1 MKNIDFKNY
10 NYLKEGNEKQQ
21 NAYEVLK
28 KLDIFNTLKDFSPI
42 LVGTI
47 PINID
52 IESSDLDII
61 CEVYNFKL
69 FQEIIEINYFMH
81 NKFHINIYI
90 NNNEKI
96 LTIGFHVD
104 NMEIEIY
111 AQSLETCKQN
121 GYRHMMVED
130 RILKLAGERDRE
142 EIIKLKNEGL
152 KTEPAFA
159 RYLGIDGNPYEELL
173 ELEKYSDKEI
183 KDMLDKARNS

>member
-10 NYLKEGNEKQQ
+10 NYLKEGNKKQQ
-21 NAYEVLK
+21 KAYEVLK

-61 CEVYNFKL
+61 CEVYSFEE
-69 FQEIIEINYFMH
+69 FQEIIEINYSMY
-81 NKFHINIYI
+81 NKFYI
-90 NNNEKI
+90 NNANTDNETI
-96 LTIGFHVD
+96 LTIGFYVD

-121 GYRHMMVED
+121 GYRHMIVED
-130 RILKLAGERDRE
+130 RILKLGGERARD
-142 EIIKLKNEGL
+142 EIIKLKKEGL

-159 RYLGIDGNPYEELL
+159 RYLGIEGNPYDDLL

-183 KDMLDKARNS
+183 EAILKSI

>member
-10 NYLKEGNEKQQ
+10 SYLKEGNEKQQ

-61 CEVYNFKL
+61 CEVYNFEK
-69 FQEIIEINYFMH
+69 FQEIIDINYSKH
-81 NKFHINIYI
+81 NKFHINSYI
-90 NNNEKI
+90 ANNEKI
-96 LTIGFHVD
+96 LTIGFYVD

-111 AQSLETCKQN
+111 AQSLETYKQN
-121 GYRHMMVED
+121 GYRHMMIED
-130 RILKLAGERDRE
+130 RILKLGGERARDK
-142 EIIKLKNEGL
+142 IIKLKKEGL

-159 RYLGIDGNPYEELL
+159 RYLGIDGNPYDELL
-173 ELEKYSDKEI
+173 KLKKYSDKEI
-183 KDMLDKARNS
+183 EAILRNI

>member
-21 NAYEVLK
+21 KAYEVLK

-52 IESSDLDII
+52 IGSSDLDII
-61 CEVYNFKL
+61 CEVYSFEE
-69 FQEIIEINYFMH
+69 FQEIIEINYSMY
-81 NKFHINIYI
+81 NKFHINSYI
-90 NNNEKI
+90 NNEKI
-96 LTIGFHVD
+96 LTIGFYVD

-111 AQSLETCKQN
+111 AQSLETYKQN
-121 GYRHMMVED
+121 GYRHMIVED
-130 RILKLAGERDRE
+130 RILKLAGDKARE
-142 EIIKLKNEGL
+142 EIIKLKKEGL

-159 RYLGIDGNPYEELL
+159 RYLGIEGNPYDELL
-173 ELEKYSDKEI
+173 KLEKCSDKEI
-183 KDMLDKARNS
+183 KAILKSI

>member
-21 NAYEVLK
+21 KAYEVLK

-52 IESSDLDII
+52 IGSSDLDII

-90 NNNEKI
+90 TNNEKI
-96 LTIGFHVD
+96 LTIGFYVD

-111 AQSLETCKQN
+111 AQSLETYKQN
-121 GYRHMMVED
+121 GYRHMIVED
-130 RILKLAGERDRE
+130 RILKLAGDKARE
-142 EIIKLKNEGL
+142 EIIKLKKEGL

-159 RYLGIDGNPYEELL
+159 RYLGIEGNPYDELL
-173 ELEKYSDKEI
+173 KLEKYKDKEI
-183 KDMLDKARNS
+183 KYMLNRIRNS

>member
-52 IESSDLDII
+52 IGSSDLDII
-61 CEVYNFKL
+61 CEVYSFEE
-69 FQEIIEINYFMH
+69 FQEVIEINYSMY
-81 NKFHINIYI
+81 NKFHINSYV
-90 NNNEKI
+90 NNEKI
-96 LTIGFHVD
+96 LTIGFYVD

-111 AQSLETCKQN
+111 AQSLETYKQN
-121 GYRHMMVED
+121 GYRHMIVED
-130 RILKLAGERDRE
+130 RILKLGGERARE
-142 EIIKLKNEGL
+142 EIIKLKKEGL

-159 RYLGIDGNPYEELL
+159 RYLGIEGNPYDELL
-173 ELEKYSDKEI
+173 KLEKYKDKEI
-183 KDMLDKARNS
+183 KYMLNRIRNS

>member
-52 IESSDLDII
+52 IGSSDLDII
-61 CEVYNFKL
+61 CEVYSFEE

-81 NKFHINIYI
+81 NKFHINSYV
-90 NNNEKI
+90 NNEKI
-96 LTIGFHVD
+96 LTIGFYVD

-111 AQSLETCKQN
+111 AQSLETYKQN
-121 GYRHMMVED
+121 GYRHMIVED
-130 RILKLAGERDRE
+130 RILKLAEDKARE
-142 EIIKLKNEGL
+142 EIIKLKKEGL

-159 RYLGIDGNPYEELL
+159 RYLGIEGNPYEELL
-173 ELEKYSDKEI
+173 KLE
-183 KDMLDKARNS
+183 

>member
-10 NYLKEGNEKQQ
+10 SYLKEGNEKQQ

-52 IESSDLDII
+52 IGSSDLDII
-61 CEVYNFKL
+61 CEVYSFEE
-69 FQEIIEINYFMH
+69 FQEIIEINYSMYS
-81 NKFHINIYI
+81 KFHINSYI
-90 NNNEKI
+90 NNEKI
-96 LTIGFHVD
+96 LTTGFYVD

-111 AQSLETCKQN
+111 AQSLETYKQN
-121 GYRHMMVED
+121 GYRHMIVED
-130 RILKLAGERDRE
+130 RILKLAGDKARE
-142 EIIKLKNEGL
+142 EIIKLKKEGL

-159 RYLGIDGNPYEELL
+159 RYLGIEGNPYDELL
-173 ELEKYSDKEI
+173 KLEKYKDKEI
-183 KDMLDKARNS
+183 NDMLNRIRNS

>member
-96 LTIGFHVD
+96 LTIGFYVD
-104 NMEIEIY
+104 NIEIEIY

-121 GYRHMMVED
+121 GYRHMIVED
-130 RILKLAGERDRE
+130 RILKLGGERTRD
-142 EIIKLKNEGL
+142 EIIKLKKEGL

-159 RYLGIDGNPYEELL
+159 RYLGIDGNPYDELL
-173 ELEKYSDKEI
+173 KLEKCSDKEI
-183 KDMLDKARNS
+183 EAILKSI